1 MLESLRSMVMESMPR
16 VGWSESENMEG
27 VELEIVIILGVLG
40 PSFLSKIPWD
50 CSLSA
55 HIDLLHCL

>member
-1 MLESLRSMVMESMPR
+1 MESMPR
-16 VGWSESENMEG
+16 VGWSESEDMG

-40 PSFLSKIPWD
+40 PAFPSKRPWD

-55 HIDLLHCL
+55 HIDLLHCS

>member
-1 MLESLRSMVMESMPR
+1 MESMPR

-27 VELEIVIILGVLG
+27 VELEIVIILGVLE
-40 PSFLSKIPWD
+40 PAFVSKSPWEPA
-50 CSLSA
+50 LSA